1 MRSACRGTLA
11 ISTPELMQH
20 GKSQSNAG
28 VDNGIVQQ
36 TTGLNLM
43 RQPRRRTEARHHR
56 CKCAL
61 HRGLPLSA
69 WAHEAL
75 SAVSEIMASHG
86 LREGAGE
93 VERMDKIVK
102 QTSVSPEQSAKETG
116 LAASCAANE
125 ADLTEHRWL
134 RGCTYDDLPR
144 LFRHSGLRVQRIRSG
159 LPYVSD
165 NR

>member
-1 MRSACRGTLA
+1 
-11 ISTPELMQH
+11 
-20 GKSQSNAG
+20 
-28 VDNGIVQQ
+28 
-36 TTGLNLM
+36 
-43 RQPRRRTEARHHR
+43 
-56 CKCAL
+56 
-61 HRGLPLSA
+61 
-69 WAHEAL
+69 
-75 SAVSEIMASHG
+75 
-86 LREGAGE
+86 
-93 VERMDKIVK
+93 MDKIVK

-125 ADLTEHRWL
+125 ADLTEHCWL